1 MLKKLLTIL
10 ILFFALTMV
19 VLFISNPLK
28 STGSSD
34 TLQFF
39 GRFHPVVLHL
49 PIGFFI
55 VLGVLEALS
64 LIPSLSK
71 LRASTPIV
79 LTLCIIGTL
88 VAVTTG
94 IVLAYGSGSS
104 EPLVVYHMR
113 VSLLLGIFSLGLGL
127 LKMYGNKLLSKFA
140 YGVALILTFGLLF
153 VASHH
158 GGSITHGEDYLTKFM
173 PNSLRPLF
181 GLEVEEEIIVA
192 SSSDLVLYR
201 DVVHPIFEQNCN
213 TCHNPNKKKGELNME
228 TYDGLLKGGD
238 TGYSIARGDRDDSE
252 LYFRITLPHDNDDFM
267 PTDGKPPLSDTEVE
281 LIGWWID
288 QGADPYL
295 TVAQHDNIPAPL
307 QNYIDDVFNSRVSEE
322 ELEAR
327 EFLRQ
332 ELYASLATLHEKL
345 GIVIVPSTPNAMEFN
360 VETFAIQKDFND
372 QFLEQ
377 LSPFADKIVAADFSN
392 TQLTDQSFETLTHF
406 NNLRSLNL
414 SKTRIKGRDL
424 GKLSQLSKLESLNL
438 YGTDLTADYLEE
450 LAQLTQLKNLY
461 LYQTEL
467 YESETINRLKQA
479 LPDCNVAFN

>member
-1 MLKKLLTIL
+1 MLKKLLTIF
-10 ILFFALTMV
+10 ILFLALVMV
-19 VLFISNPLK
+19 VLFISNPLT

-55 VLGVLEALS
+55 VLGVLEVLS
-64 LIPSLSK
+64 FFPGLSK

-94 IVLAYGSGSS
+94 IILAYGSGSN

-127 LKMYGNKLLSKFA
+127 FKMYGNHLLSKFA
-140 YGVALILTFGLLF
+140 YRVALILTFGLLF
-153 VASHH
+153 VASHN
-158 GGSITHGEDYLTKFM
+158 GGSITHGEDYLTKYM
-173 PNSLRPLF
+173 PNSLRPIF
-181 GLEVEEEIIVA
+181 GLEVEKEIVVA
-192 SSSDLVLYR
+192 SASDLVLYR
-201 DVVHPIFEQNCN
+201 DVVHHIFEQNCN

-228 TYDGLLKGGD
+228 TYEGLLKGGD
-238 TGYSIARGDRDDSE
+238 TGYSIAQGDSDDSE
-252 LYFRITLPHDNDDFM
+252 LYFRITLPHDDDDFM
-267 PTDGKPPLSDTEVE
+267 PTDGKPPLSDTEVA

-288 QGADPYL
+288 QGADPEL
-295 TVAQHDNIPAPL
+295 TVAQHGEIPAPL
-307 QNYIDDVFNSRVSEE
+307 QDYIEELFNSMVSEE

-327 EFLRQ
+327 EALRQ
-332 ELYASLATLHEKL
+332 ELYASLASLHEKL
-345 GIVIVPSTPNAMEFN
+345 GIVITPSAPNATEFKI
-360 VETFAIQKDFND
+360 ETFAVQKDFND

-377 LSPFADKIVAADFSN
+377 LSPFADKIVEADFSN
-392 TQLTDQSFETLTHF
+392 TQLTDQSVETLTQF
-406 NNLRSLNL
+406 KNLRSLNL
-414 SKTRIKGRDL
+414 SKTRIQGQDL
-424 GKLSQLSKLESLNL
+424 GKLSQLSNLESLNL
-438 YGTDLTADYLEE
+438 YGTELTADRLDE
-450 LAQLTQLKNLY
+450 LTQLTQLKNLY

-467 YESETINRLKQA
+467 YEADTIDQLKQA

>member
-1 MLKKLLTIL
+1 MTKKLLTVFCVFL
-10 ILFFALTMV
+10 ALVMV
-19 VLFISNPLK
+19 VLFITNPLE
-28 STGSSD
+28 STGDSE

-55 VLGVLEALS
+55 VLGVLEFLS
-64 LIPSLSK
+64 LVPGLK
-71 LRASTPIV
+71 NLRASTPIV

-94 IVLAYGSGSS
+94 IVLAYGSGSN

-127 LKMYGNKLLSKFA
+127 LKLHGKHLVTRFA
-140 YGVALILTFGLLF
+140 YHLVLLITFGLLF

-158 GGSITHGEDYLTKFM
+158 GGSITHGEDYLTKYM
-173 PNSLRPLF
+173 PDSLRPLF

-192 SSSDLVLYR
+192 SANELVLYR
-201 DVVHPIFEQNCN
+201 DVVHHIFEQNCN

-228 TYDGLLKGGD
+228 TYEGLLKGGD
-238 TGYSIARGDRDDSE
+238 TGYSIAQGDRDDSE
-252 LYFRITLPHDNDDFM
+252 LYFRITLPHDDDDFM

-288 QGADPYL
+288 QGADPVL
-295 TVAQHDNIPAPL
+295 TVADHGDIPPAISD
-307 QNYIDDVFNSRVSEE
+307 YIQKLFESMVSEE

-327 EFLRQ
+327 EELRK
-332 ELYASLATLHEKL
+332 ELYAHLSALHEKL
-345 GIVIVPSTPNAMEFN
+345 GIVIIPSAPNATNFK
-360 VETFAIQKDFND
+360 VETFAVQKDFTD
-372 QFLEQ
+372 KFLEE
-377 LSPFADKIVAADFSN
+377 LKPFADHIVEADFSN
-392 TQLTDQSFETLTHF
+392 TQLTDQSFETLAQF

-414 SKTRIKGRDL
+414 SKTGIRGENL
-424 GKLSQLSKLESLNL
+424 GKLAQLSHLESLNL
-438 YGTDLTADYLEE
+438 YGTDLTTDQIDE

-461 LYQTEL
+461 LFQTDL
-467 YESETINRLKQA
+467 YEADTINRLKQA
-479 LPDCNVAFN
+479 LPNCDFAFN